1 MIEALATL
9 GQYSIAQRPGSD
21 KNHLQTLVDDPK
33 TSTRYKHVLFA
44 TFDAANDYSFTR
56 VEYEEYS
63 KEKIWKYLY
72 KKGAPNGPDVTPTAR
87 VAAKIEKTFD
97 NKIVKWFENVLDG
110 DLVRQDQTNY
120 AFLSRLSDAI
130 ERDHDRILTELK
142 AKFDAI
148 DKKDRVIVSILIEND
163 PTGKYVGD
171 FPIFRQIVSEKGVEA
186 YYKRY
191 GFESIAYNQA
201 CSVCKTVTPVVYG
214 FVSTFAFYNVDKPGF
229 VSSGF
234 DQSKAWKNY
243 PVCERC
249 ALILEE
255 GRKFLERDFAFR
267 MHNLNYFII
276 PKPLFDRDSY
286 AVIKKF
292 LFYRSEFRSLSP
304 KNKRMVDAREDD
316 ILNYLSE
323 QHNFFDNNF
332 LFYERSNA
340 AFRILLY
347 IEDVLPSHIR
357 RMFKAKAVVDE
368 KSVFKTAGKDGED
381 MPFDFR
387 AVRHFFW
394 GSDKRKQFLEVIDS
408 IFTSRHVA
416 HSFLIRSII
425 NKIRDD
431 YARGTYTKYSTLRG
445 IQLLLFLH
453 EMDLLNRS
461 EGDGQMKETTI
472 FNVDDSNPVVD
483 AVNTL
488 FAEFPDFFDTDAK
501 RAVFLEGVLTQK
513 LLRVQFVER
522 GGATPFKSKLN
533 SLNLDERLI
542 KKLLPQIQNKFQEY
556 GKDYYRKLE
565 RLLAEYMVKAG
576 ANWRMTPDEIS
587 FYFVVGMNLSDHVK
601 GSSAASVEGDMDE

>member
-9 GQYSIAQRPGSD
+9 GQYSIAQREGTDES
-21 KNHLQTLVDDPK
+21 HLQTLVDDPK
-33 TSTRYKHVLFA
+33 TSTRYKHVLFV
-44 TFDAANDYSFTR
+44 TFDAAIDYSFTG

-63 KEKIWKYLY
+63 KEKICEYLY

-97 NKIVKWFENVLDG
+97 NKIVKWFENALDD

-120 AFLSRLSDAI
+120 AFLLRLYDAI
-130 ERDHDRILTELK
+130 ERDHDRILVELTT
-142 AKFDAI
+142 KFDAI
-148 DKKDRVIVSILIEND
+148 DKKDRVIISILIEND
-163 PTGKYVGD
+163 PIGRYVGD

-191 GFESIAYNQA
+191 GFESVAYDQA
-201 CSVCKTVTPVVYG
+201 CSVCKTVTPEVYG
-214 FVSTFAFYNVDKPGF
+214 FASTFAFYNVDKPGF

-267 MHNLNYFII
+267 MYNLNYFII
-276 PKPLFDRDSY
+276 PKPLFDRDSGE
-286 AVIKKF
+286 VIKKF
-292 LFYRSEFRSLSP
+292 LYYKRDFRSLSP

-323 QHNFFDNNF
+323 QHNFFNNNF
-332 LFYERSNA
+332 LFYEKSNA

-357 RMFKAKAVVDE
+357 RMFEAKAVVDE
-368 KSVFKTAGKDGED
+368 KSVFKAAGKDGESLL
-381 MPFDFR
+381 FDFR
-387 AVRHFFW
+387 AVNHFFW
-394 GSDKRKQFLEVIDS
+394 GSDKRKHFLEVIDS
-408 IFTSRHVA
+408 IFTSRHVDY
-416 HSFLIRSII
+416 SFLIRSII

-453 EMDLLNRS
+453 EMDLLKRY
-461 EGDGQMKETTI
+461 EGDGPMKETTI
-472 FNVDDSNPVVD
+472 FDVDDSNPVVD

-488 FAEFPDFFDTDAK
+488 FDEFPDFFGTDAK
-501 RAVFLEGVLTQK
+501 RAVFLEGVLTEK
-513 LLRVQFVER
+513 LLRVQYVER

-533 SLNLDERLI
+533 SLNLDERLL

-556 GKDYYRKLE
+556 GKDYYRTLE
-565 RLLAEYMVKAG
+565 KLLAEHMVKAG
-576 ANWRMTPDEIS
+576 TNWKMTPDEIS
-587 FYFVVGMNLSDHVK
+587 FYFVMGMNLSDYVK
-601 GSSAASVEGDMDE
+601 GSPAASVEGDTDG